1 MTLEVQTIANAP
13 PRAESVL
20 TRLKRKR
27 SAFVA
32 LVFLVL
38 LYGLLPFVEMVA
50 PYDPEAR
57 DNDRILMPP
66 VQVHVF
72 HDGRIAWPYVH
83 PVRAELNTETFQRT
97 YVADTAQRLPVR
109 FLCEGDLYLFWGVV
123 EARRHLVCPPTGG
136 SLHLLGTDRLGRD
149 MFSRILHGARVSLT
163 IGLIGV
169 AISFVLG
176 CLLGGLAGYAG
187 GWMDAMVLRLIE
199 ILRAIPELPL
209 WMALAAALP
218 ANWSALS
225 IYFGITIILGLL
237 DWPGLARAVR
247 AKIMSL
253 REEDYVV
260 AAELLGASRGRVL
273 FLHML
278 PNFSGHLI
286 VSLTLAVPAMILG
299 ETALSF
305 LGLGLRPPVVS
316 WGVLLNDAQ
325 NMSAIEL
332 YPWLLLPLLPV
343 ILVVLA
349 FNVLGDGLRDITD
362 PYRR

>member
-1 MTLEVQTIANAP
+1 MTVDTLANSSAARARAGLLSRIARRP
-13 PRAESVL
+13 
-20 TRLKRKR
+20 
-27 SAFVA
+27 SAFAA
-32 LVFLVL
+32 LLFLFVL
-38 LYGLLPFVEMVA
+38 YALLPFVEVIA
-50 PYDPEAR
+50 PYAPETR
-57 DNDRILMPP
+57 HNDRILMPP
-66 VQVHVF
+66 STVHF
-72 HDGRIAWPYVH
+72 WHDGQLTRPYVH
-83 PVRAELNTETFQRT
+83 PVQAVLNTETFQRT
-97 YVADTAQRLPVR
+97 YVADPEKRLPLR
-109 FLCEGDLYLFWGVV
+109 FFCSGDAYHLWGLFS
-123 EARRHLVCPPTGG
+123 ADFHLICPPEGG
-136 SLHLLGTDRLGRD
+136 GLHLLGTDRLGRD

-163 IGLIGV
+163 IGLFGV
-169 AISFVLG
+169 AISFILG
-176 CLLGGLAGYAG
+176 CILGGLAGYAG
-187 GWMDAMVLRLIE
+187 GWTDAVVLRLIE
-199 ILRAIPELPL
+199 VLRAIPELPL

-218 ANWSALS
+218 ATWSAMS
-225 IYFGITIILGLL
+225 VYFGITIILGLL

-260 AAELLGASRGRVL
+260 AAELLGASRSRVL

-316 WGVLLNDAQ
+316 WGVMLNDAQ

-349 FNVLGDGLRDITD
+349 FNVLGDGLRDIAD

>member
-1 MTLEVQTIANAP
+1 MTIEARTVAKVP
-13 PRAESVL
+13 PRAESML
-20 TRLKRKR
+20 TKLRRKH

-32 LVFLVL
+32 MVFLAL
-38 LYGLLPFVEMVA
+38 LYGLLPFVEIVA
-50 PYDPEAR
+50 PYNPETR

-72 HDGRIAWPYVH
+72 HDGRVTWPYVH
-83 PVRAELNTETFQRT
+83 PVRAELDTKTFQRT

-109 FLCEGDLYLFWGVV
+109 FLCEGDPYHFWGVV
-123 EARRHLVCPPTGG
+123 EARRHLVCPPIGG

-149 MFSRILHGARVSLT
+149 MLSRMLHGARVSLT

-187 GWMDAMVLRLIE
+187 GWLDAMVLRLIE

-209 WMALAAALP
+209 WMALSAALP

-349 FNVLGDGLRDITD
+349 FNVLGDGLRDVTD
-362 PYRR
+362 PYGR

>member
-1 MTLEVQTIANAP
+1 MSVAAPRPASLP
-13 PRAESVL
+13 PRPAGVL
-20 TRLKRKR
+20 AGLIRKR
-27 SAFVA
+27 SAFA
-32 LVFLVL
+32 GLVFLVF
-38 LYGLLPFVEMVA
+38 LYALLPFVEVIA
-50 PYDPEAR
+50 PYDPETR
-57 DNDRILMPP
+57 NNDRILMPP
-66 VQVHVF
+66 VQVHLF
-72 HDGRIAWPYVH
+72 HDGGIAWPYVH
-83 PVRAELNTETFQRT
+83 PVRGELDTETFQRR
-97 YVADTAQRLPVR
+97 YVADTTRRLPVR
-109 FLCEGDLYLFWGVV
+109 FLCDGEPYHFLG
-123 EARRHLVCPPTGG
+123 LVQTRFRLACPPTGG
-136 SLHLLGTDRLGRD
+136 TLHLLGTDRLGRD
-149 MFSRILHGARVSLT
+149 MLSRILHGARVSLT

-187 GWMDAMVLRLIE
+187 GWTDALVLRLIE

-218 ANWSALS
+218 ANWSAMS
-225 IYFGITIILGLL
+225 VYFGITIILGLL

-260 AAELLGASRGRVL
+260 AAELLGASRVRVL

-286 VSLTLAVPAMILG
+286 VALTLAVPAMILG

-332 YPWLLLPLLPV
+332 YPWLLAPLLPV

-349 FNVLGDGLRDITD
+349 FNVVGDGLRDVAD